1 MIILEYQN
9 IKMFLQTVTLQIGQK
24 KFLWLKKLEN
34 TVPWTYV
41 INDLKREEIFGT
53 FFENKFNQTNQKE
66 FRIEKVTK
74 KKGDK
79 LYVNGKVIIIGLIV
93 GSIKKTV

>member
-1 MIILEYQN
+1 MIIIRNL
-9 IKMFLQTVTLQIGQK
+9 KLIGDNLRISK
-24 KFLWLKKLEN
+24 YKNVFANRYTPNWS
-34 TVPWTYV
+34 
-41 INDLKREEIFGT
+41 EEIFGT